1 MFSTDVLTRWGGFR
15 TWTRSE
21 KDMPRDTKP
30 ISTSA
35 PTVARTAAWGDIW
48 SLSWPQMLM
57 MLCNFLIG
65 FVDVWV
71 AGRISS
77 DVQASMG
84 LINQLLFFFL
94 VVAVAVA
101 NGSVAAVSQSMGAG
115 LRRRALRYVG
125 LVLESALA
133 MGLVIAV
140 LGLIGGDLLLDI
152 LQVPDK
158 LHGFTRYFLDVFLL
172 LLPIYYLFLISNAVF
187 RAQRMV
193 FVPLFSMAAA
203 TVVNTL
209 ADLGLGLGMW
219 GLPNLGYKGL
229 AWATFGSVSCGM
241 LFNLFV
247 LWRRGLLRRASFPPW
262 CWIRKAWPYLYRVA
276 WPGGL
281 MQIVWQSAYLALFAV
296 TGGLPMGSVAA
307 LAGMSAGMRIEAALF
322 LPGFAFN
329 MTASILVGEYLG
341 AGRPDLAKRAV
352 LRILGVGVAVLSL
365 LAVAIWLAVE
375 PITAFIAPD
384 QSVQAQAIGYLRW
397 NLLAIPFTLT
407 SMILAGALAG
417 AGATIYNLFVFGVAA
432 WIVRVPMAYVLGHL
446 VLGTATGVWISML
459 VSQVFQSSLT
469 FYIFQCRN
477 WARFAMRRRKA
488 PTGVANATQLRTH

>member
-1 MFSTDVLTRWGGFR
+1 MAHRAQATTTRLPAMGG
-15 TWTRSE
+15 
-21 KDMPRDTKP
+21 
-30 ISTSA
+30 
-35 PTVARTAAWGDIW
+35 AAWRDIW

-84 LINQLLFFFL
+84 MINQLLFFFL

-101 NGSVAAVSQSMGAG
+101 NGSVAAISQSMGAG
-115 LRRRALRYVG
+115 LRRRALRYTG
-125 LVLESALA
+125 LVLESSLV
-133 MGLVIAV
+133 MGLLILA
-140 LGLIGGDLLLDI
+140 LGLLGGDLLLDV
-152 LQVPDK
+152 LQVPAG
-158 LHGFTRYFLDVFLL
+158 LRGFTRYFLDVFLL
-172 LLPIYYLFLISNAVF
+172 LLPIYYLFLVSNAVF
-187 RAQRMV
+187 RARRMV
-193 FVPLFSMAAA
+193 LVPLFSMVLA
-203 TVVNTL
+203 TLINTV
-209 ADLGLGLGMW
+209 ADLGFGLGLW

-229 AWATFGSVSCGM
+229 AWATFGSVSAGM
-241 LFNLFV
+241 LLNVFV
-247 LWRRGLLRRASFPPW
+247 LWRRGLLRRESFPPW
-262 CWIRKAWPYLYRVA
+262 RWVRKAWPYLFRVA

-281 MQIVWQSAYLALFAV
+281 MQVVWQSAYLALFAV
-296 TGGLPMGSVAA
+296 TGSLPRESVAA
-307 LAGMSAGMRIEAALF
+307 LAGMSAGMRVEAVLF

-341 AGRPDLAKRAV
+341 AGRPDLAKRAG
-352 LRILGVGVAVLSL
+352 LRILGVGVAALSL
-365 LAVAIWLAVE
+365 MAVLIWAYIL

-384 QSVQAQAIGYLRW
+384 PAVQTHALGYLHW

-417 AGATIYNLFVFGVAA
+417 AGATVYNLLVFGVSA
-432 WIVRVPMAYVLGHL
+432 WLVRVPMAYILGHH
-446 VLGTATGVWISML
+446 VLEAATGVWISML

-469 FYIFQCRN
+469 FYIFQFRD